1 VVADKA
7 QTYWPRLE
15 GLAPWFLRNA
25 NCQDTYELL
34 SNHDRGPEAPNGAS
48 SWRKKCQQEV
58 AVVLRKFTFGLLA
71 GLFSLSVIL
80 LDGSPGWAQKGRIK
94 IAVQGPLSGE
104 QAALGEH
111 IKLGAQLAVE
121 EAAKSFK
128 SAGFELVF
136 VPYDDQAKPEVGVAN
151 ARNIVADQD
160 VLVLVG
166 HFNSG
171 VALPASE
178 VYKDASLAMI
188 SPANTA
194 TEITDRGYSNVN
206 RVCGRDDVQGPVG
219 ARFAAQELKLKS
231 VYIIHDKTLYG
242 QGVADNFRSEANK
255 LGLKVLGYDGTEE
268 RANFAPM
275 IIPMKAKNPDLVY
288 FGGIYHQGGLLLKQM
303 REKGVKAAFMGPD
316 GLDSSEMVKI
326 AGAQVIGSYYTTVAG
341 PPDAYPESAA
351 FAKRFKQR
359 FGKEVES
366 FAMYGY
372 DAAQVGIKAI
382 EQTLQS
388 NGGKKP
394 SRAEVSAAVRKL
406 KNFKGVTGSISFDSK
421 GDPVK
426 AKYFVLQFEKRSYPG
441 KVVKVVEQQAPQAP
455 SRKL

>member
-1 VVADKA
+1 MSRKIVS
-7 QTYWPRLE
+7 
-15 GLAPWFLRNA
+15 FL
-25 NCQDTYELL
+25 
-34 SNHDRGPEAPNGAS
+34 
-48 SWRKKCQQEV
+48 
-58 AVVLRKFTFGLLA
+58 
-71 GLFSLSVIL
+71 LFISALNL
-80 LDGSPGWAQKGRIK
+80 PLTAWAQNGKIK
-94 IAVQGPLSGE
+94 IAVQAPLSGE

-121 EAAKSFK
+121 EATKAFK
-128 SAGFELVF
+128 ALGFDLVF

-151 ARNIVADQD
+151 ARNIVADPD
-160 VLVLVG
+160 ILALVG

-178 VYKDASLAMI
+178 VYKDAMLAMI

-194 TEITDRGYSNVN
+194 TEITDRGYPNVN

-219 ARFAAQELKLKS
+219 ARFAAQDLKIKS
-231 VYIIHDKTLYG
+231 VYVIHDKTLYG
-242 QGVADNFRSEANK
+242 QGVADNFRNEATK

-326 AGAQVIGSYYTTVAG
+326 AAAQVIGSYYTTVAG
-341 PPDAYPESAA
+341 PPDAYPETAV
-351 FAKRFKQR
+351 FAKKFKQR

-366 FAMYGY
+366 FGMYGY
-372 DAAQVGIKAI
+372 DAAQVGIAAI
-382 EQTLQS
+382 QQAIQA

-394 SRAEVSAAVRKL
+394 SRAEVSTAIRKL
-406 KNFKGVTGSISFDSK
+406 KNFRGVTGSITFDSK

-426 AKYFVLQFEKRSYPG
+426 AKYFVLQFDKRSYPG
-441 KVVKVVEQQAPQAP
+441 KVVKVVEQAAPPAKK
-455 SRKL
+455 S

>member
-1 VVADKA
+1 VCKRVS
-7 QTYWPRLE
+7 WP
-15 GLAPWFLRNA
+15 FLVLS
-25 NCQDTYELL
+25 LL
-34 SNHDRGPEAPNGAS
+34 LPA
-48 SWRKKCQQEV
+48 
-58 AVVLRKFTFGLLA
+58 AV
-71 GLFSLSVIL
+71 
-80 LDGSPGWAQKGRIK
+80 WAQKGTIK
-94 IAVQGPLSGE
+94 IAVQSPLSGE

-121 EAAKSFK
+121 EATKPFK
-128 SAGFELVF
+128 ALGFDLVF

-151 ARNIVADQD
+151 ARNVVADPD

-178 VYKDASLAMI
+178 VYKDAMLAMI

-194 TEITDRGYSNVN
+194 TEITDRGYPNVN

-219 ARFAAQELKLKS
+219 ARFAAQDLKLKS

-255 LGLKVLGYDGTEE
+255 LGLKVLGYEGTEE
-268 RANFAPM
+268 RANFSPIITPM
-275 IIPMKAKNPDLVY
+275 RAKNPGLVY

-303 REKGVKAAFMGPD
+303 REKGMNAAFMGPD

-326 AGAQVIGSYYTTVAG
+326 AGSQVVGSYYTTVAG

-351 FAKRFKQR
+351 FAKKFKQR

-372 DAAQVGIKAI
+372 DAALVGIKAI
-382 EQTLQS
+382 EQSLQA

-406 KNFKGVTGSISFDSK
+406 KDFRGVTGSIAFDNK

-441 KVVKVVEQQAPQAP
+441 KVVKVIEQQAPTAI
-455 SRKL
+455 SKKS

>member
-1 VVADKA
+1 M
-7 QTYWPRLE
+7 
-15 GLAPWFLRNA
+15 
-25 NCQDTYELL
+25 
-34 SNHDRGPEAPNGAS
+34 S
-48 SWRKKCQQEV
+48 RKIV
-58 AVVLRKFTFGLLA
+58 SFVLFISALNLPLTA
-71 GLFSLSVIL
+71 
-80 LDGSPGWAQKGRIK
+80 WAQNGKIK
-94 IAVQGPLSGE
+94 MAVQAPLSGE

-121 EAAKSFK
+121 EATKAFK
-128 SAGFELVF
+128 ALGFDLVF

-151 ARNIVADQD
+151 ARNIVADPD
-160 VLVLVG
+160 ILALVG

-178 VYKDASLAMI
+178 VYKDGMLAMI

-194 TEITDRGYSNVN
+194 TEITDRGYPNVN

-219 ARFAAQELKLKS
+219 ARFAAQDLKIKS
-231 VYIIHDKTLYG
+231 VYVIHDKTLYG
-242 QGVADNFRSEANK
+242 QGVADNFRSEATK

-326 AGAQVIGSYYTTVAG
+326 TGAQVIGSYYTTVAG
-341 PPDAYPESAA
+341 PPDAYPETAA
-351 FAKRFKQR
+351 FAKKFKQR

-366 FAMYGY
+366 FGMYGY
-372 DAAQVGIKAI
+372 DAAQVGIAAI
-382 EQTLQS
+382 QQAIQA

-394 SRAEVSAAVRKL
+394 SRAEVSAAIRKL
-406 KNFKGVTGSISFDSK
+406 KNFRGVTGSITFDSK

-426 AKYFVLQFEKRSYPG
+426 AKYFVLQFDKRSYPG
-441 KVVKVVEQQAPQAP
+441 KVVKVVEQAAPPAKK
-455 SRKL
+455 S